1 MRKVGLKP
9 GGGNK
14 VAPFPTP
21 SEKAGR
27 AVEQLALSVLIGG
40 ISLSLGSMCTGCAR
54 MSFGQRDG
62 FAVMCACAIFYDTTP
77 FERTLSR
84 PVLYMYNAVCT

>member
-40 ISLSLGSMCTGCAR
+40 ISLGFGVHVRVRVLVNETASL
-54 MSFGQRDG
+54 
-62 FAVMCACAIFYDTTP
+62 
-77 FERTLSR
+77 
-84 PVLYMYNAVCT
+84 